1 MRPAI
6 RRYLALTT
14 KEVQQFRRNR
24 VLLIQLLLPPTIVLV
39 IFGYALNPKV
49 RDLRLG
55 VVDESL
61 TTESKGFVDS
71 ITRNV
76 DFKVVRQYRLPK
88 DAEDA
93 LMSLKL
99 DAFMV
104 IPADFARTLGRG
116 RTATV
121 QVVIDAVD
129 ANTAQIAQGYLGSA
143 LEEYN
148 FSGGGSGGVPAPK
161 FHSGV
166 QIVRAAH
173 PEPPPGVP
181 DVRSAYIYNPGLV
194 TAWYYV
200 TGVMSIIMF
209 INASLVASALA
220 VKEKE
225 TGTIEQLLMTPAQTG
240 EMLLAKT
247 SPVFVLMMVVLFVAL
262 VVGILVFGLPVRG
275 ALSLFALAG
284 AFAALAGIGIG
295 VMIAT
300 VSKSQQQAQLLTFFV
315 NPPITLLSGAT
326 SPLDNMPEFFQKL
339 SYINPL
345 RYMVTIVRSVTLK
358 NAPWS
363 AIWPNLVALAVF
375 SIILFAIS
383 AWRFRKV

>member
-1 MRPAI
+1 
-6 RRYLALTT
+6 
-14 KEVQQFRRNR
+14 
-24 VLLIQLLLPPTIVLV
+24 
-39 IFGYALNPKV
+39 
-49 RDLRLG
+49 
-55 VVDESL
+55 
-61 TTESKGFVDS
+61 
-71 ITRNV
+71 
-76 DFKVVRQYRLPK
+76 
-88 DAEDA
+88 
-93 LMSLKL
+93 
-99 DAFMV
+99 
-104 IPADFARTLGRG
+104 
-116 RTATV
+116 
-121 QVVIDAVD
+121 
-129 ANTAQIAQGYLGSA
+129 
-143 LEEYN
+143 
-148 FSGGGSGGVPAPK
+148 
-161 FHSGV
+161 
-166 QIVRAAH
+166 
-173 PEPPPGVP
+173 
-181 DVRSAYIYNPGLV
+181 
-194 TAWYYV
+194 
-200 TGVMSIIMF
+200 
-209 INASLVASALA
+209 VASALA

-262 VVGILVFGLPVRG
+262 IVGILVFGLPIRG

-326 SPLDNMPEFFQKL
+326 SPLDNMPAFFQKL

-363 AIWPNLVALAVF
+363 AIWPNLAALAVF
-375 SIILFAIS
+375 SVILFAIS